1 MGSAGG
7 GAAPRQ
13 DHLFAG
19 SLLENI
25 RFVKP
30 GAAREEVREA
40 LAKLDGLETI
50 EAIPE
55 GLDAEVGERGS
66 GLRLEQSQLTCFVRA
81 LIADP
86 RIPILDEAPSAID
99 PLTEAMTRRATRL
112 LKEADWVVVM
122 GDEKVVEQGEP
133 GALLAGGGAFAALRE
148 RAVGV

>member
-13 DHLFAG
+13 DHLYAG

-25 RFVKP
+25 RVLKT

-66 GLRLEQSQLTCFVRA
+66 GL
-81 LIADP
+81 
-86 RIPILDEAPSAID
+86 
-99 PLTEAMTRRATRL
+99 
-112 LKEADWVVVM
+112 
-122 GDEKVVEQGEP
+122 
-133 GALLAGGGAFAALRE
+133 
-148 RAVGV
+148 